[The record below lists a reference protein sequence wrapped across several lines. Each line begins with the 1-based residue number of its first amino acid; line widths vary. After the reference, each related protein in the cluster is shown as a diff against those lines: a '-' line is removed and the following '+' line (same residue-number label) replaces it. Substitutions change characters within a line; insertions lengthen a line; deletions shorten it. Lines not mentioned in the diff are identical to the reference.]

1 MFLIFHGPDQFSA
14 KETLHKLKERLG
26 PPEMVDL
33 NTSELDGKSLTLSD
47 LSHYTGAM
55 PFLAAR
61 RLVIVTNY
69 LTRLGGTGNSKGDT
83 ETLEKLAVLLDKL
96 PETTNLIFLE
106 EAELKKSHPILKKG
120 LAIDKCVHTFS
131 GPKQGQLPGWI
142 ENRVKGK
149 GGLIER
155 PAAAALANVIGEDLQ
170 RLDNELE
177 KLLVYVNGARPISL
191 ADVEL
196 LCPYT
201 ADSETFAMANAIG
214 RSDLNEAQ
222 NQLHKRLDEG
232 QTPLAILGGIA
243 GQFRGL
249 LEVKSMAAQGLTP
262 AEIAKAKGWRSDY
275 AAKMRLR
282 EAGHF
287 SQTRLVEIFNILLKA
302 DLAIKTGQME
312 ETLMLDT
319 LLAQLCDAE

>member
-14 KETLHKLKERLG
+14 KETLNTLKERLG

-33 NTSELDGKSLTLSD
+33 NTTELDGKSLALVD
-47 LSHYTGAM
+47 LSHHTAAM
-55 PFLAAR
+55 PFLAPK

-69 LTRLGGTGNSKGDT
+69 LTRLGGSGNNKGET
-83 ETLEKLAVLLDKL
+83 ETLEKLDSFLDTL
-96 PETTNLIFLE
+96 PETTNLVFLE
-106 EAELKKSHPILKKG
+106 ETTLKKNHPILKKG
-120 LAIDKCVHTFS
+120 LALDKCVHAFS
-131 GPKQGQLPGWI
+131 GPKQGQLPRWI
-142 ENRVKGK
+142 DKRVKDK
-149 GGLIER
+149 GGEIER
-155 PAAAALANVIGEDLQ
+155 PAATALANVIGEDLQ

-177 KLLVYVNGARPISL
+177 KLVLYVNGARPISL

-214 RSDLNEAQ
+214 RGDLKEAQ
-222 NQLHKRLDEG
+222 NQLHKRLEEG

-249 LEVKSMAAQGLTP
+249 LEVKSMAAQGLNP

-287 SQTRLVEIFNILLKA
+287 SQHRLVEIFNILLEA
-302 DLAIKTGQME
+302 DLAVKTGQME

-319 LLAQLCDAE
+319 LLAQLCGKK

>member
-33 NTSELDGKSLTLSD
+33 NTSELDGKSLILSD

-106 EAELKKSHPILKKG
+106 EAELKKSHLILKKG
-120 LAIDKCVHTFS
+120 RAIDKCVHTFS

-155 PAAAALANVIGEDLQ
+155 PAAAALANVIGDDLQ

-222 NQLHKRLDEG
+222 NQLHKRLEEG

-312 ETLMLDT
+312 ETLVLDT
-319 LLAQLCDAE
+319 LLAQLCGAE